1 MPELTP
7 LEKLQP
13 CLLDRLTN
21 DDPKNPNESRTQ
33 RVISLQ
39 RYKRGVLRDLHWLFN
54 SAAHLEE
61 EGRERFRL
69 GDYPEAVKSVLNF
82 GMRHLSGSFAPN
94 MAELERELAAALE
107 LFEPR
112 IDKLKVKASLERNV
126 IVLEL
131 HGELWAKPLAE
142 HLFIKTKI
150 DLETGQCL
158 MGDRADGPE
167 AA

>member
-39 RYKRGVLRDLHWLFN
+39 RYKRGVLRDLQWLFN
-54 SAAHLEE
+54 AAAHLPE
-61 EGRERFRL
+61 EGKERFRL
-69 GDYPEAVKSVLNF
+69 GDYPEAVNSVINF
-82 GMRHLSGSFAPN
+82 GMRQLSGSFAPN
-94 MAELERELAAALE
+94 MSELERQLAEAIR

-112 IDKLKVKASLERNV
+112 IESLRVKASMERNL
-126 IVLEL
+126 IQLEVQ
-131 HGELWAKPLAE
+131 GKLWAKPLSE
-142 HLFIKTKI
+142 ELYIKTKI
-150 DLETGQCL
+150 DLETGQCI

-167 AA
+167 AP